1 MATPLAHS
9 FRLRPLVA
17 GATTVLLVGLAGT
30 RADAIPAF
38 ARKYQTSCQTCHIAY
53 PKLNPFGEAFRLLGY
68 RMPDETEDMV
78 KEEPV
83 QLGAPGYKRLWP
95 DTVWPS
101 SIPGNL
107 PVSLDLTLSSH
118 TRRMTEEGEVETI
131 KNDFRFPEEVGLIA
145 GGTLG
150 ETLSFFG
157 EVAFEPEVEGGQ
169 ASVEI
174 EFEHAQLNFNGPFG
188 WGPAFNLKV
197 GRFAPEVTQ
206 LISHSHV
213 LTTGGPASFVQFVPI
228 APEGGAEIGGH
239 GAAGIAL
246 PHSVDGLEVYG
257 ILGHRFLYSGG
268 FANGLGPG
276 AESFDG
282 NEAKD
287 VFARVAYKVGGLA
300 YDGSGYVPSD
310 KNWRERSLSLGAFA
324 YRGDG
329 ANIFFPVAAHAEEE
343 EAGHGEPAPVEEGG
357 RLVED
362 RTFVRAGFD
371 VNLFLDDLNLMAG
384 YVRGR
389 DRLAEYEVEHAGPAL
404 HEVGNFVYHT
414 WFAQGDVVI
423 KPWLHGALRYE
434 WLRPAREHAPDV
446 KRVVPHLTALIRANV
461 KAYLEY
467 QRNLGDSDDYLLLA
481 SVRFAF

>member
-17 GATTVLLVGLAGT
+17 GATLVLLVGLAGS

-101 SIPGNL
+101 SIPGAM
-107 PVSLDLTLSSH
+107 PLSVDTTFTDYSS
-118 TRRMTEEGEVETI
+118 RAEEDGDTHTI
-131 KNDFRFPEEVGLIA
+131 KNDFRFPEEIGALA

-157 EVAFEPEVEGGQ
+157 EIAFEQEAEEGHSGF
-169 ASVEI
+169 EI
-174 EFEHAQLNFNGPFG
+174 EVEHAQFTFNGPFG

-197 GRFAPEVTQ
+197 GRFAPEITQ
-206 LISHSHV
+206 AISHGHL
-213 LTTGGPASFVQFVPI
+213 LTTGGPAALLSFQPI
-228 APEGGAEIGGH
+228 RAHGGREVGGH
-239 GAAGIAL
+239 HGGGGIAL

-268 FANGLGPG
+268 LANGLGPG
-276 AESFDG
+276 EESLDA
-282 NEAKD
+282 NSAKD
-287 VFARVAYKVGGLA
+287 VFGRVAYKIGGLP

-310 KNWRERSLSLGAFA
+310 KNWREMSLALGLFA

-329 ANIFFPVAAHAEEE
+329 DGFVVRQT
-343 EAGHGEPAPVEEGG
+343 GHHGDEL
-357 RLVED
+357 LVDQEFT
-362 RTFVRAGFD
+362 RVGFD
-371 VNLFLDDLNLMAG
+371 VNLFVRDLNVIAG
-384 YVRGR
+384 FARGR
-389 DRLAEYEVEHAGPAL
+389 DSLATFEEHGGEGEHGDVELELEG
-404 HEVGNFVYHT
+404 VDDFTYKT
-414 WFAQGDVVI
+414 WFVQGDYVLM
-423 KPWLHGALRYE
+423 PWLHGAVRYE
-434 WLRPAREHAPDV
+434 WLDPASRSAPDF
-446 KRVVPHLTALIRANV
+446 KRIVPNVTALIRANV
-461 KAYLEY
+461 KAYLEF
-467 QRNLGDSDDYLLLA
+467 QRDLGDSDNYVVLGAL
-481 SVRFAF
+481 RFAF